1 MPVEKGG
8 GGFPGL
14 NGCMRTLLLV
24 VHIAAAAA
32 WFGHKLMIPRDIR
45 ESLVEHSRASA
56 MVERVGVAAPL
67 GIASALITV
76 ASGVGL
82 LALNSWTASALLG
95 AGIMAALGA
104 IAVGASSARRAWRSL
119 VGAVEDQDLVLA
131 AAFGRRFTRA
141 MGLENLLW
149 LAALAAMVA
158 G

>member
-1 MPVEKGG
+1 
-8 GGFPGL
+8 
-14 NGCMRTLLLV
+14 MRTFLLV

-32 WFGHKLMIPRDIR
+32 WFGHKLMTPHDIR
-45 ESLVEHSRASA
+45 GSLSDHGQASA
-56 MVERVGVAAPL
+56 MIERVGAAAPL

-82 LALNSWTASALLG
+82 LVLNSWTATALLG
-95 AGIMAALGA
+95 VGIMAALGA

-119 VGAVEDQDLVLA
+119 VGAVGKDDLALA
-131 AAFGRRFTRA
+131 AAFGRRFSRA
-141 MGLENLLW
+141 MALENLLW

>member
-1 MPVEKGG
+1 
-8 GGFPGL
+8 
-14 NGCMRTLLLV
+14 MRTLLLV

-45 ESLVEHSRASA
+45 RSLSDDPSA
-56 MVERVGVAAPL
+56 MIGRVGAAAPL
-67 GIASALITV
+67 GITSALITV

>member
-1 MPVEKGG
+1 
-8 GGFPGL
+8 
-14 NGCMRTLLLV
+14 MRTLLLI

-45 ESLVEHSRASA
+45 GSLADHSQASA
-56 MVERVGVAAPL
+56 MIERVGAAAPL
-67 GIASALITV
+67 GIASALVTV

-82 LALNSWTASALLG
+82 LVFNSWTASALLG
-95 AGIMAALGA
+95 LGIMAALGA
-104 IAVGASSARRAWRSL
+104 IAVGASGARRAWQSL
-119 VGAVEDQDLVLA
+119 VGAVEQEDLALA
-131 AAFGRRFTRA
+131 AAFGRRFSRA